1 MTDENLQEM
10 LDVGGTSV
18 SLADIAGINM
28 DEIEEARYSSFPG
41 GMVQLKCEKA
51 ALDVRGTDP
60 KFGII
65 KLDFVCTN
73 VHSLV
78 DPNESAEKT
87 IGKHHFEDVFIV
99 GGNLTQVDT
108 AERIGYLKAFMHDT
122 GFKVQGSLGEL
133 LQSYVGHE
141 FIGVTKKKPRKD
153 DPDLFNTNIGIG
165 FGQWKVAP
173 LPTPKSTVATTEK
186 QQETLPTPAP
196 AANPLG
202 AQSA

>member
-1 MTDENLQEM
+1 MAEENLQEM
-10 LDVGGTSV
+10 LDAGGQMV
-18 SLADIAGINM
+18 SLSDIAGINM
-28 DEIEEARYSSFPG
+28 DSVEEARYSSFPG

-51 ALDVRGTDP
+51 ELGIRGTSP

-78 DPNESAEKT
+78 DPNESTERT
-87 IGKHHFEDVFIV
+87 IGKHHFEDVFIA
-99 GGNLTQVDT
+99 GGDLTQADT

-141 FIGVTKKKPRKD
+141 FVGMTKKKPRKD
-153 DPDLFNTNIGIG
+153 DPDLFNTSMGIG
-165 FGQWKVAP
+165 FGQWKAGPVQAAAPVAAVP
-173 LPTPKSTVATTEK
+173 EQAAAV
-186 QQETLPTPAP
+186 PAP
-196 AANPLG
+196 TANPLG
-202 AQSA
+202 AGAPG